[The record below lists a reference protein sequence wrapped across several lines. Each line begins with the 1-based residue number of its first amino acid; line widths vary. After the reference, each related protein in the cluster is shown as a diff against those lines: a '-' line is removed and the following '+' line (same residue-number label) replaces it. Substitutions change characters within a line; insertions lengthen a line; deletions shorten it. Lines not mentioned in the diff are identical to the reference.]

1 MSEIRVTTISDTA
14 GTGPVTLTKLTASKG
29 NVNYTSAMAIKNS
42 LNVSSITDTATGR
55 AVVNYT
61 NSWANATY
69 GSALGLMA
77 AQASESAVHENNSVA
92 KTASALPVVTLIAG
106 AYNDSNNVSVWNWGD
121 LA

>member
-1 MSEIRVTTISDTA
+1 MSEIRATTISDAA
-14 GTGPVTLTKLTASKG
+14 GTGPIALTGQSASKG
-29 NVNYTSAMAIKNS
+29 NVNYNSAMVIQNS

-61 NSWANATY
+61 NSWDSGVY

-77 AQASESAVHENNSVA
+77 GQSSESAVHENNSVA